1 MAATLSVKCTS
12 DASWRDGAAGVAA
25 SCFIYKEAASDW
37 EGLLCMCTAAFQIH
51 AENNN
56 VAELRAAQ
64 LALELA
70 DRAMQHLHIDVS
82 QVRHLEVVSDS
93 QCNIYSDD
101 SPLQRYLHGI
111 PVEYK
116 WNPRTDSSIRAA
128 DSIARAVRMG
138 FRPQGWGIY
147 RIVDARS

>member
-1 MAATLSVKCTS
+1 MDSTLSLNCTT
-12 DASWRDGAAGVAA
+12 DASWQNGVAGVAA

-37 EGLLCMCTAAFQIH
+37 EGLLYICTAAFQIYADNH
-51 AENNN
+51 N
-56 VAELRAAQ
+56 VAELRATE

-70 DRAMQHLHIDVS
+70 DRAMQHLHINVS

-101 SPLQRYLHGI
+101 SPLPRYLHGI

-116 WNPRTDSSIRAA
+116 WNPRRDSSIRAV
-128 DSIARAVRMG
+128 DSRARAVRMG